1 VLEHRCPECGEE
13 FEVVWGVSIGAHA
26 DDYTPVFGGPVVID
40 YGRCATCHREY
51 ERTSAGPWRRRGSSF
66 VIITPRS
73 TGDLLRTVQGVVAR
87 LGLFADLLDAS
98 LKRRPLMS
106 ELEVMR
112 ATAEGVIVLAENGE
126 DDFSSALP
134 RYSRLMSP
142 FLWVGPRPY
151 TGKEPRITSIVTQG
165 DWPKELEDA
174 LRRAMAS
181 S

>member
-1 VLEHRCPECGEE
+1 MQEHRCPECGEE

-26 DDYTPVFGGPVVID
+26 DDYTPVVGGPVVID

-51 ERTSAGPWRRRGSSF
+51 ERTSAGPWRRRGLSF

-73 TGDLLRTVQGVVAR
+73 TGDLLRTVQGVLAR

-98 LKRRPLMS
+98 VIRRPLIS

-112 ATAEGVIVLAENGE
+112 ATAHGVIVLEYGE
-126 DDFSSALP
+126 DDVSSGLP
-134 RYSRLMSP
+134 FYSRFMSP

-151 TGKEPRITSIVTQG
+151 TGKQTRITSIVTQD
-165 DWPKELEDA
+165 DWPNELEDA